1 MPPISC
7 LLREVVKQTY
17 LLFAGAFC
25 ATLFHEFPATKQL
38 RKMGNSL
45 HLTIP
50 APLVKQYELSQ
61 GDTVFFAPD
70 SDGLRLKFLKLSTM
84 SDLAGVTPV
93 EPEGD

>member
-1 MPPISC
+1 MDI
-7 LLREVVKQTY
+7 
-17 LLFAGAFC
+17 
-25 ATLFHEFPATKQL
+25 PATKQL

-70 SDGLRLKFLKLSTM
+70 SDGLRLKFLKLSAM
-84 SDLAGVTPV
+84 SSLAGVTPPQ
-93 EPEGD
+93 PEED